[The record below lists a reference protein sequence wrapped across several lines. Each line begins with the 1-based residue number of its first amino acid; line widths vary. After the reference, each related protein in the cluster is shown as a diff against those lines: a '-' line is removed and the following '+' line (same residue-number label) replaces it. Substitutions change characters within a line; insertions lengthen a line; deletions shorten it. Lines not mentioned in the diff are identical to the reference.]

1 MQENIMIIMII
12 YHLIKKLLDFLIQ
25 LQIKIKFFLFI
36 LIGNKILY
44 LVKSSLGQTN
54 IQLKKEKPDT

>member
-44 LVKSSLGQTN
+44 LVKSSHGQTN
-54 IQLKKEKPDT
+54 IQLKKVKPDM

>member
-36 LIGNKILY
+36 LIGNKILF

-54 IQLKKEKPDT
+54 IQLKKVKPDT

>member
-25 LQIKIKFFLFI
+25 LRIKIKFFLFI